1 MKVVLDT
8 NTLVSAT
15 IAKGNEFELLR
26 KARNNE
32 FELILSLGIL
42 DEFEDVISR
51 KRFGYGKESINRAV
65 DAIIGIAEIVE
76 PTEKIDVIKEDPDD
90 NKILECALCGKVDY
104 IVSGDHHLFDLEE
117 YRGIKIVRTRK
128 MLEILEKD

>member
-26 KARNNE
+26 KAMNNE
-32 FELILSLGIL
+32 FGLILSLEIL

-51 KRFGYGKESINRAV
+51 KRFG
-65 DAIIGIAEIVE
+65 
-76 PTEKIDVIKEDPDD
+76 
-90 NKILECALCGKVDY
+90 
-104 IVSGDHHLFDLEE
+104 
-117 YRGIKIVRTRK
+117 
-128 MLEILEKD
+128 